1 MLKGIKVEEF
11 SQEQK
16 DYYNRLPIINLDR
29 LFGMGGVP
37 GLVVQDGRISG
48 IEKKY
53 MGTCLKSR

>member
-16 DYYNRLPIINLDR
+16 DYYNRLPIINLDW

-37 GLVVQDGRISG
+37 GLVVQDGRIFG